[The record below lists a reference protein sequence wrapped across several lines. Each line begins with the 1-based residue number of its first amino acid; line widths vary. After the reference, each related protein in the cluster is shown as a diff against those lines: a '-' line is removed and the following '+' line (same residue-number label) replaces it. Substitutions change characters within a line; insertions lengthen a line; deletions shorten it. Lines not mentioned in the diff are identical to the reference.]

1 MIQKVVKVL
10 FVFCLF
16 AFQSIQAQTTVKG
29 VVTDAKSGGALPGVN
44 IIVKGTTNGVA
55 SDFDGKYSI
64 NVPSKSTILVFSYLG
79 FVTKEVA
86 VSEQT
91 TIDVALVE
99 DAEQLG
105 EVVVTALGI
114 KREKKSLTYSAQTV
128 SVGELSEARS
138 LNVAN
143 SLSGK
148 VAGLNFST
156 TGSGVGSSSRI
167 TLRGNRSLTGNNQP
181 LYVIDGVPIDNTVSS
196 PSTDIGGTTSFDG
209 ISNINPEDIQSL
221 TVLKGPSAA
230 ALYGSRASNGVIVI
244 TTKSGS
250 TGGKAR
256 ISVSSNFMSS
266 SAYDL
271 LNQQNVYGQGSGGV
285 YNSLSKSSW
294 GPKMEGQSVA
304 AWQLDHNPDYAGPT
318 TYAFTPQPN
327 NSSDFFKSGY
337 NWSKNLTASMGNE
350 KTQGYFSYTNTDAK
364 GIVVGNDLTRHNVNL
379 RLTSSL
385 TDKLKL
391 DVKTN
396 YISQKVENAIGAGE
410 GGIGEA
416 LYTMPRSL
424 PYNQYKDFEYI
435 DAAGQIRYN
444 YPDAN
449 TLSTLGAN
457 PFWLA
462 KRNLRTD
469 ERSRIITF
477 ASLTYDFTK
486 ELSLMVRTG
495 LDQATN
501 KAKVSRYAAVA
512 ILNQDFG
519 SYSESIGDNTELNSD
534 FLLSYKKDLG
544 DLKVTVNAGGN
555 ARNQKSTSL
564 SSGGSLTRRNYFT
577 LNNLQSVTVT
587 PDFSHKKVNSL
598 YGSANIG
605 YKDYLFL
612 DVTARNDWSSTL
624 PANNRSFFYP
634 SVGLSGIIT
643 DMLDVKSDV
652 LSFLKVRGS
661 FAQVGNDTNPYLLAN
676 QLGFYGFNGGVVQ
689 AFTLKN
695 NPNLKPEISSSTEFG
710 LNARLFNNRI
720 GLDFT
725 WFKTDTKDQIF
736 TINLPPSSGYDRE
749 VINGGKIQNKGVELV
764 LNGKIVD
771 TPDFSWDATANFATY
786 RTKVLSLT
794 EGQDELNLA
803 TGYERLAQTIVK
815 KGGEYGDLYIRGFKR
830 TDDGKIIVNATSGL
844 PEFTSGFEVLAGN
857 FNPDWTAGLQNTF
870 RYKDFTL
877 SFLIDFRMGGKT
889 ISYTQARMA
898 GAGASDIT
906 LAGRDGFVVD
916 GVNDNG
922 DGTYSPNTTSIT
934 AENYWSQVAS
944 RDPKSAED
952 FVFDATNI
960 RLRELVLGYSLPS
973 RLLEKSPFTGVDFSI
988 VGRNLFFF
996 TNKAKYFDPEQGVSV
1011 GNLQGIESFNIP
1023 STRDYGFNVKFNF

>member
-1 MIQKVVKVL
+1 MNQNVLKLL

-16 AFQSIQAQTTVKG
+16 GFQYAQAQITVKG
-29 VVTDAKSGGALPGVN
+29 TVTDAKSGVPLPGAN
-44 IIVKGTTNGVA
+44 IIVKGTTNGVS

-64 NVPSKSTILVFSYLG
+64 NVPNQSTVLVFSFIG
-79 FVTKEVA
+79 SVPKEV
-86 VSEQT
+86 VVGTST
-91 TIDVALVE
+91 VINISLSE

-128 SVGELSEARS
+128 STKELSEARS

-181 LYVIDGVPIDNTVSS
+181 LYVIDGVPMDNTVTS
-196 PSTDIGGTTSFDG
+196 PATDIGGTTSFDG
-209 ISNINPEDIQSL
+209 ISNINPEDIESI

-250 TGGKAR
+250 KEGKPK
-256 ISVSSNFMSS
+256 ISVSSNFMASN
-266 SAYDL
+266 AYNL
-271 LNQQNVYGQGSGGV
+271 LNQQNVYGQGAGGV
-285 YNSLSKSSW
+285 YNPLSKTSW

-304 AWQLDHNPDYAGPT
+304 AWQLSHNPNYDGPA

-327 NSSDFFKSGY
+327 NSSDFFKGGY

-350 KTQGYFSYTNTDAK
+350 KTQGYFSYTNTTAE
-364 GIVVGNDLTRHNVNL
+364 GIVVGNELDRHNVNL

-396 YISQKVENAIGAGE
+396 YINQKIENAIGAGE

-416 LYTMPRSL
+416 VYTMPRSL
-424 PYNQYKDFEYI
+424 PYSQYKDFEYI
-435 DAAGQIRYN
+435 DDAGQIRYN

-469 ERSRIITF
+469 ERSRIIAF
-477 ASLTYDFTK
+477 GSLTYDFTK
-486 ELSLMVRTG
+486 ELSLMVRSG
-495 LDQATN
+495 IDQATN
-501 KAKVSRYAAVA
+501 KSKSSRYAAVA
-512 ILNQDFG
+512 ILNQDYG
-519 SYSESIGDNTELNSD
+519 SYSESIGDVLEMNTD
-534 FLLSYKKDLG
+534 FLLSYKKELG
-544 DLKVTVNAGGN
+544 DFKLNANFGGN
-555 ARNQKSTSL
+555 ARNQKSTGL
-564 SSGGSLTRRNYFT
+564 SSGGTLTKRNYFT
-577 LNNLQSVTVT
+577 LTNLQSTTVT
-587 PDFSHKKVNSL
+587 PEYSHKKVNSL
-598 YGSANIG
+598 YGSAQLG
-605 YKDYLFL
+605 YKDYLYL
-612 DVTARNDWSSTL
+612 DVTARNDWDSTL
-624 PANNRSFFYP
+624 PADNRSFFYP
-634 SVGLSGIIT
+634 SVGLSGIVT
-643 DMLDVKSDV
+643 DMLDIKSDV

-661 FAQVGNDTNPYLLAN
+661 FAQVGNATDPYLLAN
-676 QLGFYGFNGGVVQ
+676 QLYFYGFNGGVVQ
-689 AFTLKN
+689 SSTLKN

-710 LNARLFNNRI
+710 LNTRLFKNRI

-725 WFKTDTKDQIF
+725 WFQTDTKDQIF
-736 TINLPPSSGYDRE
+736 TINLPESSGYSKQ
-749 VINGGKIQNKGVELV
+749 VINGGKIQNKGFEMV
-764 LNGKIVD
+764 LNAKIFD
-771 TPDFSWDATANFATY
+771 DEKFSWDATANFATY
-786 RTKVLSLT
+786 RTKVLSLS
-794 EGQDELNLA
+794 EGQDELNLS

-815 KGGEYGDLYIRGFKR
+815 KGGGYGDLYIRGFKR
-830 TDDGKIIVNATSGL
+830 NDAGEIIVNATSGL
-844 PEFTSGFEVLAGN
+844 PEFTSGFDVLAGS

-870 RYKDFTL
+870 TYKDFRL
-877 SFLIDFRMGGKT
+877 SFLVDFRMGGKT
-889 ISYTQARMA
+889 ISYSQARMA
-898 GAGASDIT
+898 GAGVSDIT
-906 LAGRDGFVVD
+906 LAGRDGFVVN

-960 RLRELVLGYSLPS
+960 RLREVVLGYSLPS
-973 RLLEKSPFTGVDFSI
+973 KFLKKSPFTGVDFSL

-996 TNKAKYFDPEQGVSV
+996 VNKAKYFDPEQGVSV
-1011 GNLQGIESFNIP
+1011 GNLQGIESYNIP
-1023 STRDYGFNVKFNF
+1023 STRDFGFNVKFNF

>member
-1 MIQKVVKVL
+1 MNQNVFKL
-10 FVFCLF
+10 LLVFCLF
-16 AFQSIQAQTTVKG
+16 GFQLTQAQITVKG
-29 VVTDAKSGGALPGVN
+29 TVTDAKSGVPLPGVN
-44 IIVKGTTNGVA
+44 INVKGTTNGVS

-64 NVPSKSTILVFSYLG
+64 SVPNQSSVLVFSFIG
-79 FVTKEVA
+79 SVPKEV
-86 VSEQT
+86 VVGTST
-91 TIDVALVE
+91 TINVSLSE
-99 DAEQLG
+99 DTQQLG

-128 SVGELSEARS
+128 STKELSEARS

-181 LYVIDGVPIDNTVSS
+181 LYVIDGVPMDNSVSS

-209 ISNINPEDIQSL
+209 ISNINPDDIESI

-244 TTKSGS
+244 TTKKGS
-250 TGGKAR
+250 EGKANV
-256 ISVSSNFMSS
+256 SVSSNFMSS
-266 SAYDL
+266 NAYDL
-271 LNQQNVYGQGSGGV
+271 LNQQNVYGQGAGGV
-285 YNSLSKSSW
+285 YNSLSKTSW

-304 AWQLDHNPDYAGPT
+304 AWQLDHNPNYSGPA

-327 NSSDFFKSGY
+327 NSSKFFNAGY
-337 NWSKNLTASMGNE
+337 NWSKNLTASMGND

-364 GIVVGNDLTRHNVNL
+364 GIVVGNELERHNVNL

-396 YISQKVENAIGAGE
+396 FINQKIDNAVGAGE
-410 GGIGEA
+410 GSIGEA

-424 PYNQYKDFEYI
+424 PYDQYRDFEYV
-435 DAAGQIRYN
+435 DAAGQLRYN
-444 YPDAN
+444 YIDAN

-462 KRNLRTD
+462 KRNLRVD
-469 ERSRIITF
+469 ERNRVITF

-486 ELSLMVRTG
+486 DLSLMIRSG
-495 LDQATN
+495 LDQYTN
-501 KAKVSRYAAVA
+501 KSKISRYAAVA

-519 SYSESIGDNTELNSD
+519 SYSESMSETSELNTD
-534 FLLSYKKDLG
+534 FLLSYKKQLG
-544 DLKVTVNAGGN
+544 DFKFNVNAGGN
-555 ARNQKSTSL
+555 ARNQKTEGIT
-564 SSGGSLTRRNYFT
+564 SGGTLTKRNYFALT
-577 LNNLQSVTVT
+577 NLQTVGVT
-587 PDFSHKKVNSL
+587 PEFSRKKVNSL
-598 YGSANIG
+598 YGSAQVG
-605 YKDYLFL
+605 YKEYLFL

-624 PANNRSFFYP
+624 PASDRSFFYP
-634 SVGLSGIIT
+634 SVGVSGILS
-643 DMLDVKSDV
+643 DMFDIKSDV

-661 FAQVGNDTNPYLLAN
+661 FAQVGNDTDPYLLAN
-676 QLGFYGFNGGVVQ
+676 QLYFYGFNGGVVQ
-689 AFTLKN
+689 SSTLKN

-710 LNARLFNNRI
+710 LNTRLFNNRI
-720 GLDFT
+720 SLDFT
-725 WFKTDTKDQIF
+725 WFQTDTKDQIF
-736 TINLPPSSGYDRE
+736 TINLPESSGYSKQ

-771 TPDFSWDATANFATY
+771 KDDFSWDATANFATY
-786 RTKVLSLT
+786 RTKVLSLS

-815 KGGEYGDLYIRGFKR
+815 KGGNYGDLYIRGFKR
-830 TDDGKIIVNATSGL
+830 NDAGQIIVNATSGL
-844 PEFTSGFEVLAGN
+844 PEFTSGFDVLAGN

-870 RYKDFTL
+870 RYKDFRL
-877 SFLIDFRMGGKT
+877 SFLVDFRMGGKT
-889 ISYTQARMA
+889 ISYSQARMA

-906 LAGRDGFVVD
+906 LAGRDGFVVN

-922 DGTYSPNTTSIT
+922 DGTYSTNTTSIT

-973 RLLEKSPFTGVDFSI
+973 EFLKKSPFTAVDFSI

-1011 GNLQGIESFNIP
+1011 GNLQGIESYNIP
-1023 STRDYGFNVKFNF
+1023 TTRDFGFNVKFNF